1 VSKGASADEAEQ
13 RVRFVVAGLLATG
26 TRLPDIQL
34 VAETIG
40 MRVRTLQRRLRG
52 IGSTYAGVIQRT
64 RYATAQ
70 ELLKDPQRTIG
81 EIARML
87 GYSDHAHF
95 TRAFQRWTGLT
106 PRDFRRGDRPIIG
119 RRRPSD

>member
-1 VSKGASADEAEQ
+1 VHG
-13 RVRFVVAGLLATG
+13 VVAGLLAAG
-26 TRLPDIQL
+26 TRLPDIRF

-52 IGSTYAGVIQRT
+52 TGCTYADVIQRT
-64 RYATAQ
+64 RYAAAQ
-70 ELLKDPQRTIG
+70 DLLKDSRRTIG

-106 PRDFRRGDRPIIG
+106 PRDFRRRDRRPVIG
-119 RRRPSD
+119 RRRPDD